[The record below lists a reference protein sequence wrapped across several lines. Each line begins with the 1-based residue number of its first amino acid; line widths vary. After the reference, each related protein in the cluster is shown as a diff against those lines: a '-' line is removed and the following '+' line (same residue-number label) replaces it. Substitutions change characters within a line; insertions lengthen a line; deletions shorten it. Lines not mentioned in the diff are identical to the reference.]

1 MKEASPP
8 QQHRTNE
15 EWLAYQAC
23 LQRSQANALA
33 QYGQMQNLGNTL
45 GSLGGIMG
53 GLSGLVGRSAMYA
66 PKKPGRPS
74 IEYRWSTRVLRI
86 QNKLWTRRWLRVQGW
101 LWAFG
106 LLWGGIVAVAITI
119 ALIGFTMRL
128 VVGV

>member
-1 MKEASPP
+1 MKGASPL

-15 EWLAYQAC
+15 EWLAYQVS
-23 LQRSQANALA
+23 LQRSQANAMA
-33 QYGQMQNLGNTL
+33 QYGQMQSLGNTL
-45 GSLGGIMG
+45 GSLGGI
-53 GLSGLVGRSAMYA
+53 MYA

-119 ALIGFTMRL
+119 ALIGFTIRL